1 MYKSMCTKVTA
12 LPASTVET
20 QVDTIKVPS
29 GAKRIIGVG
38 CTFLAGGLGLTTL
51 QNVSGK
57 LTLKSPGMT
66 SKWVGDQQFLT
77 GVVSPLTSGVA
88 ALPPYIHPTN
98 IDVIENIDV
107 EVYAT
112 ADEADTIVP
121 GVRAQLIFSD

>member
-12 LPASTVET
+12 LPATTVET
-20 QVDTIKVPS
+20 LIDTLKVPS
-29 GAKRIIGVG
+29 GAKRLIGVG
-38 CTFLAGGLGLTTL
+38 CTFTAGGLGMTTL

-77 GVVSPLTSGVA
+77 SAVSPLTSGVA
-88 ALPPYIHPTN
+88 AVNPYIHPTN
-98 IDVIENIDV
+98 IDVIENIDI
-107 EVYAT
+107 EVYGT
-112 ADEADTIVP
+112 SDEADTIVP